1 MNASPNFRYYLALFL
16 LALLGL
22 AIRVQN
28 GASVTEQPAAVAA
41 PAAVKLGS
49 PLLAQQ

>member
-1 MNASPNFRYYLALFL
+1 MNASPHFRYYLALFL

-28 GASVTEQPAAVAA
+28 GAPVAERPAAAMPVAT
-41 PAAVKLGS
+41 KLGS